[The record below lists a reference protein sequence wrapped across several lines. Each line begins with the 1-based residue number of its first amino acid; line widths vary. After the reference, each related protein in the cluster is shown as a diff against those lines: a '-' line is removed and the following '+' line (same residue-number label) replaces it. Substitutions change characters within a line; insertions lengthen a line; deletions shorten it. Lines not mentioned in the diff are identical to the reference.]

1 VLNAGLPGHTPRE
14 SALIGQ
20 MVRYHRKGTPTLGEF
35 SVLAQ
40 PGDEARVTRGAAVL
54 RLAEQL
60 ERARDQTVRAAR
72 AGLGSGGEVLLRL
85 ESPADTTVARWG
97 AQKQADVFERAFGRP
112 LAVSAA

>member
-1 VLNAGLPGHTPRE
+1 
-14 SALIGQ
+14 
-20 MVRYHRKGTPTLGEF
+20 
-35 SVLAQ
+35 
-40 PGDEARVTRGAAVL
+40 VL

-85 ESPADTTVARWG
+85 ESPADTTVACWG
-97 AQKQADVFERAFGRP
+97 AQKQADVFERAFGRS